1 MNQSKPV
8 RIVDVKVIVVVIVV
22 ATTAVALVAEGI
34 GKDVCWMSRGIKW
47 LRNSIFVLLYL
58 YLWSHHKNVS
68 WSIKGRSQ
76 ILKRRLRQIFRKR
89 GYFSAEYILTLPIII
104 TTGSWTWDTSNII
117 DTEQAGRE
125 TLLRKFQGSK
135 NSFNKNHINKIGKY
149 LTNFK
154 IFLNWIKFIS
164 H

>member
-1 MNQSKPV
+1 MNNKSNSVKQSKPIKTSKNS
-8 RIVDVKVIVVVIVV
+8 RCKSNSGGNSSSNNSS
-22 ATTAVALVAEGI
+22 GI
-34 GKDVCWMSRGIKW
+34 GGRRNRKGCLLDVQ
-47 LRNSIFVLLYL
+47 RNKMAEKFRFCFFLYL
-58 YLWSHHKNVS
+58 YSWSHHKNVS

-149 LTNFK
+149 LTNFV
-154 IFLNWIKFIS
+154 
-164 H
+164 